1 MRAEEETA
9 HLQRA
14 LDRLLRH
21 DADSR
26 KVLELESGS
35 VGGQPLRPERCQR
48 RPAHALHIKYINR
61 ISAGIDLHQTYLRAV
76 RVERSVRRMRNRL
89 PEHFGLA
96 RLGSSLSGLADP
108 L

>member
-1 MRAEEETA
+1 MRAEKETA

-35 VGGQPLRPERCQR
+35 VRGQPLRPERCQR
-48 RPAHALHIKYINR
+48 RPAHARHIKDIDR
-61 ISAGIDLHQTYLRAV
+61 ISAGIDLHQSYLRAV

-89 PEHFGLA
+89 PQDFGLA
-96 RLGSSLSGLADP
+96 RLSSNLGCLADP